1 MKQGAALQMADVVSY
16 GVEAEH
22 ASQRQTAV
30 HLARFL
36 LRPVDFVHRD
46 HWACLGL
53 PEVAI
58 ERMNG
63 AGRFRRAI
71 NAALG
76 DLLLAD
82 YALDATAAA
91 GLGAARESRL
101 GVLLLVVP
109 IEAVLRLATLLAAAV
124 VSGRLTR
131 LLRQSDIRSARAV
144 LGDDAFDFAISEAP
158 LMFSDLSGLDTDRM
172 APLPQP
178 FDAFAVATMTNFIA
192 HIAPHVADLFRLRFA
207 AVTLPSPPPRLTA
220 SHVNQA
226 LRLILRKE
234 PSWSASID

>member
-1 MKQGAALQMADVVSY
+1 MKQGAALQIAEVMSY
-16 GVEAEH
+16 SREAER
-22 ASQRQTAV
+22 ASQRQATL

-36 LRPVDFVHRD
+36 LRPVDFVHRA
-46 HWACLGL
+46 HWGRLGL

-58 ERMNG
+58 DRMNG
-63 AGRFRRAI
+63 TARFRRAI

-76 DLLLAD
+76 DILLVD
-82 YALDATAAA
+82 YALGETAAA
-91 GLGAARESRL
+91 GFGASRESRL

-124 VSGRLTR
+124 VSARITR
-131 LLRQSDIRSARAV
+131 LLRQSDIRAARAA

-158 LMFSDLSGLDTDRM
+158 LMFADLSGLDTDSM

-178 FDAFAVATMTNFIA
+178 FDTFAIATMTSFIA
-192 HIAPHVADLFRLRFA
+192 HIAPDVADLFRLRFA
-207 AVTLPSPPPRLTA
+207 AVTLPSPPPRFAA